1 MSYKINIPVWKQA
14 PFLRLLAP
22 LIAGILIQR
31 HFPGSILNIKIAIG
45 SLIAL
50 LILFPFILK
59 QKHLPLAQ
67 VTGFLIMLM
76 VLFSG
81 CWLVYQN
88 DVRNDPQNISSIEQ
102 INNGVRV
109 VINEPLTPKEKS
121 YKTTAKIIAVYNNE
135 QEVAASGTIFIYF
148 KKDSLPLDIQ
158 PGNEILFWKP
168 LQPIRNNGNPGGM
181 DYKRYCLFQGITHQ
195 VFLQQKD
202 IAVIGKR
209 SPSKLNRLLWTVR
222 DITLSTIRKYI
233 PGTKEQGV
241 AEALLIGYRN
251 DMDRELTQAYSN
263 TGAVH
268 VIAISG
274 MHLGLIYVMIL
285 TLFKPFDNKRVTKW
299 LKPMVVILILWLF
312 TLVAGAAPSIL
323 RSAVMFTCIAI
334 ADSIGRKTN
343 IFNTLAAS
351 AFILLCINPFSL
363 WDVGFRLSYAAV
375 LSIVIFMK
383 PVYNLFSIKNKWLDQ
398 LWKLN
403 AVTLSAQILTLPVV
417 IYHFHQF
424 PNLFLVANLVAVPLS
439 GFILFAELLLMML
452 SFFPALAVLIGKITG
467 WMIFAL
473 NFFIEW
479 CSRFSFAVTDSLQMN
494 GWECLC
500 LFLVII
506 FLSRWLFLRS
516 ARAFMIT
523 TGCILI
529 FGMLRLYA
537 KANQQAQRS
546 MIVYHIPN
554 QQAVDF
560 ISGRNYYFRGD
571 SAVQQ
576 NAFLHN
582 FHLKPSRIQFNI
594 KEKAPPPFTYRHPF
608 YFFEGRTMLLMDSA
622 YRFQPGNERM
632 QIDVLV
638 LSHNPRIYLK
648 KQAEVFDIKQ
658 VVADGSNPAWKIKL
672 WRNDCDSLGI
682 PFHETA
688 SQGAF
693 VLDCR

>member
-1 MSYKINIPVWKQA
+1 MPV
-14 PFLRLLAP
+14 
-22 LIAGILIQR
+22 
-31 HFPGSILNIKIAIG
+31 SILNIKIAIG
-45 SLIAL
+45 SLIVL

-59 QKHLPLAQ
+59 QKHLLLAQ
-67 VTGFLIMLM
+67 VTGFLIMLI

-81 CWLVYQN
+81 CWLVYRN
-88 DVRNDPQNISSIEQ
+88 DVRNDPQNISSVEQ
-102 INNGVRV
+102 INNGVRA

-121 YKTTAKIIAVYNNE
+121 YKTTAKVIAVYNNE

-148 KKDSLPLDIQ
+148 KKDSLPLGIR
-158 PGNEILFWKP
+158 PGNEILFRKP

-195 VFLQQKD
+195 VFLQQND

-222 DITLSTIRKYI
+222 DITLNTIKKYI
-233 PGTKEQGV
+233 PGTREQGV

-285 TLFKPFDNKRVTKW
+285 ALFKPFDNKRVTKW
-299 LKPMVVILILWLF
+299 LKPIVVILVLWLF

-383 PVYNLFSIKNKWLDQ
+383 PVYNLFPIKNKWLDQ

-452 SFFPALAVLIGKITG
+452 SFFPALAFFIGKITG

-479 CSRFSFAVTDSLQMN
+479 CSRFSFAVTDNLQMN

-506 FLSRWLFLRS
+506 FLSRWLFLHS

-523 TGCILI
+523 TGGILI

-537 KANQQAQRS
+537 KANQQARRS

-554 QQAVDF
+554 QQAIDF
-560 ISGRNYYFRGD
+560 ISGGNYCFRGD

-594 KEKAPPPFTYRHPF
+594 KEKVPPPFAYSHPF
-608 YFFEGRTMLLMDSA
+608 YFFEGRTMLLLDSG
-622 YRFQPGNERM
+622 YHFLPGNERM
-632 QIDVLV
+632 RIDVLV

-648 KQAEVFDIKQ
+648 KQAEIFDIKQ

-672 WRNDCDSLGI
+672 WRKDCDNLGI

-688 SQGAF
+688 ARGAF